1 MQEGRQIF
9 KSNVGYFL
17 FFLQKLAHSVLDLF
31 KLSKKWKTFNNKVLM
46 VERFCY
52 YSNSNVDILEQ
63 KPQFSGRKKPRKRSE
78 NSVGVRLLARSTW
91 LISSEASTVRQQIPP
106 PQVTGDRWHLV
117 RTCNWRW
124 WEGGLLQ
131 PALVKFFLL
140 VLLLKVLISVLSIYS
155 ETNQPLRTS
164 TSETFKR
171 AWERD
176 NFLCRPAVVLCTIS
190 LTLLGG
196 KLYILVFIWK
206 IKSFHFI

>member
-1 MQEGRQIF
+1 MI
-9 KSNVGYFL
+9 
-17 FFLQKLAHSVLDLF
+17 D
-31 KLSKKWKTFNNKVLM
+31 
-46 VERFCY
+46 
-52 YSNSNVDILEQ
+52 
-63 KPQFSGRKKPRKRSE
+63 QFWGLNCQTTDP
-78 NSVGVRLLARSTW
+78 AT
-91 LISSEASTVRQQIPP
+91 
-106 PQVTGDRWHLV
+106 TGDRWHLV

-176 NFLCRPAVVLCTIS
+176 NFLCRPAAVPFTIS

-206 IKSFHFI
+206 IKSFHFIKLCQTKFLSIFSFDLKLHLFCNKRKVWMDYFQI